1 MTKKLISLFLVLS
14 MALSITACGDKA
26 PDVTGRYEVVSA
38 KWEDGS
44 GTTDGEWIELKKGGK
59 GTLYIG
65 FEFDFKWKL
74 NGENF
79 TGTLSFLGI
88 KESLDGT
95 LENGVLSVQYGDVSY
110 VFIKEGAAKPA
121 DTEAQAAGG
130 ESAAKLGD
138 TAGSLSEA
146 IGGSTQAD
154 SKEVLTGEWYGWVKE
169 SMPWGDHNG
178 DFQDAWGYVNYD
190 EFGNKYFEVY
200 KDGDSQNAFF
210 SMYIEDENTDTYII
224 PVIGNED
231 AWIIDTYLL
240 EEEGQY
246 FEIGINYDGS
256 ISFTYSYT
264 RYDGNSGCMVEI
276 FLRKDGVLWDEA
288 FDTLP
293 PRYDE
298 YMVALTKD

>member
-1 MTKKLISLFLVLS
+1 MTKKLILLFLVLS

-59 GTLYIG
+59 GTLYMG
-65 FEFDFKWKL
+65 FEFDIEWKL

-110 VFIKEGAAKPA
+110 VFIKEGAA
-121 DTEAQAAGG
+121 GG
-130 ESAAKLGD
+130 ESAAELGD

-146 IGGSTQAD
+146 IGGSAQAD
-154 SKEVLTGEWYGWVKE
+154 SEEVLTGEWYGWVKE

-200 KDGDSQNAFF
+200 KDECGKS
-210 SMYIEDENTDTYII
+210 YIC
-224 PVIGNED
+224 
-231 AWIIDTYLL
+231 
-240 EEEGQY
+240 
-246 FEIGINYDGS
+246 F
-256 ISFTYSYT
+256 
-264 RYDGNSGCMVEI
+264 RY
-276 FLRKDGVLWDEA
+276 
-288 FDTLP
+288 
-293 PRYDE
+293 
-298 YMVALTKD
+298 

>member
-26 PDVTGRYEVVSA
+26 PDVTGRYEAVSA

-59 GTLYIG
+59 GTLYMG
-65 FEFDFKWKL
+65 FEFDLEWKL

-79 TGTLSFLGI
+79 TGTLTFLGI
-88 KESLDGT
+88 EESMDGT
-95 LENGVLSVQYGDVSY
+95 LKDSVLSVQYGDVSY
-110 VFIKEGAAKPA
+110 VFIKEGAAMPA
-121 DTEAQAAGG
+121 DTEAQATGV
-130 ESAAKLGD
+130 ESTAKLGD

-146 IGGSTQAD
+146 IGGSAQVD
-154 SKEVLTGEWYGWVKE
+154 SEEVLTGEWYGWVKE
-169 SMPWGDHNG
+169 SMPWGDHNE

-190 EFGNKYFEVY
+190 EFSNKYFEVY

-210 SMYIEDENTDTYII
+210 SMYIEDENTDTHII

-231 AWIIDTYLL
+231 AWIIDTYLP

-246 FEIGINYDGS
+246 FKTGIDYDGS
-256 ISFTYSYT
+256 ISLTYSYT

-298 YMVALTKD
+298 YKVALTKG

>member
-1 MTKKLISLFLVLS
+1 MTKKLILLFLVLS

-59 GTLYIG
+59 GTLYMG
-65 FEFDFKWKL
+65 FEFDLEWKL

-88 KESLDGT
+88 EESLDGT

-110 VFIKEGAAKPA
+110 VFIKEGAA
-121 DTEAQAAGG
+121 GG
-130 ESAAKLGD
+130 ESAADLGD

-146 IGGSTQAD
+146 IGGSAQAD
-154 SKEVLTGEWYGWVKE
+154 SEEVLTGEWYGWVKE
-169 SMPWGDHNG
+169 SMPWGDHNE

-190 EFGNKYFEVY
+190 EFSNKYFEVY
-200 KDGDSQNAFF
+200 KDGDSQNPFF

-231 AWIIDTYLL
+231 AWIIDTYLT

-246 FEIGINYDGS
+246 FETGIDYDGS
-256 ISFTYSYT
+256 IYLTYSYT

-276 FLRKDGVLWDEA
+276 FLRKYGVLWDEA

-298 YMVALTKD
+298 YKVALTKD

>member
-1 MTKKLISLFLVLS
+1 MIKKLILLFLVLS
-14 MALSITACGDKA
+14 MALSVTACGDKV

-44 GTTDGEWIELKKGGK
+44 RSPDGEWIELKKGGK
-59 GTLYIG
+59 GTLYMG
-65 FEFDFKWKL
+65 FEYDIKWKL
-74 NGENF
+74 DGEDF
-79 TGTLSFLGI
+79 TGTLTFLGI

-95 LENGVLSVQYGDVSY
+95 LKDGVLSVKYADISY
-110 VFIKEGAAKPA
+110 VFKKEGAAMP
-121 DTEAQAAGG
+121 
-130 ESAAKLGD
+130 LGTGNGD
-138 TAGSLSEA
+138 PEVGKTAGSLLEA
-146 IGGSTQAD
+146 IGGANAQTD
-154 SKEVLTGEWYGWVKE
+154 SEEVLTGDWFGWVRE
-169 SMPWGDHNG
+169 SDCWGDHVD
-178 DFQDAWGYVNYD
+178 DFQAAWGYVEYD
-190 EFGNKYFEVY
+190 NTGNKYFEVY
-200 KDGDSQNAFF
+200 KDGDSQEPFF
-210 SMYIEDENTDTYII
+210 SMYIEDENTDTRII

-231 AWIIDTYLL
+231 AWIIDTYLS

-246 FEIGINYDGS
+246 FKTGIDYDGS

-298 YMVALTKD
+298 YKVALTKG

>member
-1 MTKKLISLFLVLS
+1 MTKKLILLFLVLS

-59 GTLYIG
+59 GTLYMG
-65 FEFDFKWKL
+65 FEFDLEWKL

-88 KESLDGT
+88 EESLDGT

-110 VFIKEGAAKPA
+110 VFVKEGAAMPA
-121 DTEAQAAGG
+121 DTEAQASGV
-130 ESAAKLGD
+130 ESTDKPGD

-146 IGGSTQAD
+146 IGGSAQAD
-154 SKEVLTGEWYGWVKE
+154 SEEVLTGEWYGWVKE
-169 SMPWGDHNG
+169 SMPWGDHNE

-200 KDGDSQNAFF
+200 KDECGKS
-210 SMYIEDENTDTYII
+210 YIC
-224 PVIGNED
+224 
-231 AWIIDTYLL
+231 
-240 EEEGQY
+240 
-246 FEIGINYDGS
+246 F
-256 ISFTYSYT
+256 
-264 RYDGNSGCMVEI
+264 RY
-276 FLRKDGVLWDEA
+276 
-288 FDTLP
+288 
-293 PRYDE
+293 
-298 YMVALTKD
+298 